1 MMELNVG
8 GIVKRTRI
16 YGPGWRSAV
25 WLQGCTLAC
34 KGCWNTE
41 LWPTK
46 GGTLTSQEDML
57 AELLTAT
64 DCEGVTF
71 LGGEPLQQ
79 AEALLPLLKDLR
91 AVGKS
96 IFIYSGYNR
105 EELDE
110 TQLACVEQADIVV
123 LGRYVQELRNTNLR
137 WRGSS
142 NQVVEFLTDRYSE
155 ADMNGEASEYEVH
168 IHADGSTMVLG
179 YPPTDPE
186 SLYSPIPT
194 QSNSGP

>member
-1 MMELNVG
+1 M
-8 GIVKRTRI
+8 RR
-16 YGPGWRSAV
+16 
-25 WLQGCTLAC
+25 
-34 KGCWNTE
+34 
-41 LWPTK
+41 
-46 GGTLTSQEDML
+46 
-57 AELLTAT
+57 
-64 DCEGVTF
+64 GVF
-71 LGGEPLQQ
+71 GGEPLQQ

-96 IFIYSGYNR
+96 IFIYSGATGENPAR
-105 EELDE
+105 

-155 ADMNGEASEYEVH
+155 ADMNGEAEYEY

-179 YPPTDPE
+179 T
-186 SLYSPIPT
+186 LQAT
-194 QSNSGP
+194 QRHSILQSRRTQIVVLEEVNYQ

>member
-1 MMELNVG
+1 
-8 GIVKRTRI
+8 
-16 YGPGWRSAV
+16 
-25 WLQGCTLAC
+25 
-34 KGCWNTE
+34 
-41 LWPTK
+41 
-46 GGTLTSQEDML
+46 ML

-91 AVGKS
+91 AVGES

-168 IHADGSTMVLG
+168 IHADGRPWCWATLQATLSPSTL
-179 YPPTDPE
+179 
-186 SLYSPIPT
+186 SHR
-194 QSNSGP
+194 

>member
-1 MMELNVG
+1 MTDLNIG
-8 GIVKRTRI
+8 GIVKRTKI

-34 KGCWNTE
+34 KGCWNKE

-46 GGTLTSQEDML
+46 GGTFYTHE
-57 AELLTAT
+57 ELLSELLSAT

-91 AVGKS
+91 AIGKS

-105 EELDE
+105 DELDE

-123 LGRYVQELRNTNLR
+123 LGRYIQELRNTNLR
-137 WRGSS
+137 WRGSE
-142 NQVVEFLTDRYSE
+142 NQVVEFLTDRYSTE
-155 ADMNGEASEYEVH
+155 DMNGEASEYEVH
-168 IHADGSTMVLG
+168 IHPDGTTTVLG
-179 YPPTDPE
+179 YPPTDPQT
-186 SLYSPIPT
+186 LYS
-194 QSNSGP
+194 